1 MQICRVFEARIDNYQ
16 LEIQSIN
23 NKKNEVYLYQ
33 FITESITIPK
43 LELFYNNYA
52 LEHDFL
58 SV

>member
-1 MQICRVFEARIDNYQ
+1 MQVCRVFEARIDNYQ

>member
-1 MQICRVFEARIDNYQ
+1 MQVCRVFEARIDNYQ

-58 SV
+58 TI